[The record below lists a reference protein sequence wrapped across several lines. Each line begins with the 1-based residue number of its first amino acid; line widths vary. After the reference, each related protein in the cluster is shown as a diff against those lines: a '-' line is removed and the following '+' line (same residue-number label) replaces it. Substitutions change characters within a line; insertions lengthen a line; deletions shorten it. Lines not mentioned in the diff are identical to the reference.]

1 MRRRGQPGTV
11 MGFLLG
17 VGLVILLGGCQT
29 TKPQVQPAFGELRPR
44 TILVLPPVNESMN
57 VHASASLLAQ
67 VQFPVGE
74 AGYYVLPVGLVME
87 TFRENGFTEPA
98 AIRGI
103 SREKLREIFGADAV
117 LLLTIVESGTEY
129 KIVASD
135 TRVTAEAELVDL
147 ATGRLL
153 WRGAAT
159 ASSTESSSSG
169 GGVVGM
175 LVQAVVE
182 QVFHTATDRSHQIAG
197 ITAWRL
203 LHRDSPAGLP
213 DGPLLD
219 ALEAERE

>member
-1 MRRRGQPGTV
+1 MKGLWQNRTL

-17 VGLVILLGGCQT
+17 AGLVILLGGCQT
-29 TKPQVQPAFGELRPR
+29 AEPQVAPAFGELRPR

-87 TFRENGFTEPA
+87 TFRENGFTEA
-98 AIRGI
+98 EAIREI
-103 SREKLREIFGADAV
+103 SRKRLREIFHADAV

-129 KIVASD
+129 KVVASD
-135 TRVTAEAELVDL
+135 TRVTAEAELLDL

-153 WRGAAT
+153 WRGGAT
-159 ASSTESSSSG
+159 ASSTESSSAG
-169 GGVVGM
+169 GGIVGM

-182 QVFHTATDRSHQIAG
+182 QVFHTASDQSHQIAG

-213 DGPLLD
+213 DGPLLE